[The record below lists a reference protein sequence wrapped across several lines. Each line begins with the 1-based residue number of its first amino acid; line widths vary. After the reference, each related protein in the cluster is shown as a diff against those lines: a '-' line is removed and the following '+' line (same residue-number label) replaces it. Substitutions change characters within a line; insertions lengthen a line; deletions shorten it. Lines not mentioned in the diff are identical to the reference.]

1 MSLLIGAL
9 TIGLILS
16 LLALGMFISFKIY
29 NFADITAEGSITLGA
44 SITAALIVSGMNPV
58 SATLIA
64 MAGGFVAGTLTGI
77 IHTKFNINGLLAGIL
92 MMTALYSVNLHIM
105 GKSNLP
111 LMSQQT
117 LISLAGDISFIPD
130 NDTAV
135 LVVILAF
142 VAIIGIALYLFFR
155 TNLGTAMRAT
165 GNNPQ
170 MIRALGVNTGLMITL
185 GLGMANAL
193 IALSGAILAQY
204 QGFADVQMGIG
215 MMVWG
220 LASVIIGEAIIG
232 GGSVGM
238 LIIGSIMGSEIT
250 AAVISDK
257 LGQVRRDPFAML
269 PFIGYH
275 VCDYLQHWFD
285 IGTKTTQDKL
295 PKIYYVNWFRKD
307 ADGRWLWP
315 GFGEN
320 SRVLKWIVERVAG
333 TGKAVKTPIGMMP
346 TADAIDVEGLDVSAH
361 DMEEL
366 LKVSNEE
373 WLKEVES
380 IRKHYAG
387 YGAKLP
393 KELAHQLEA
402 LEARLKA

>member
-44 SITAALIVSGMNPV
+44 SIAAALIVSGMNPV

-64 MAGGFVAGTLTGI
+64 MAGGFIAGTLTGI

-142 VAIIGIALYLFFR
+142 VALIGIALYLFFR

-238 LIIGSIMGSEIT
+238 LIIGSIMGSVIFRLLVAVALRLGMNPNDLKLIT
-250 AAVISDK
+250 ALFVFIALV
-257 LGQVRRDPFAML
+257 L
-269 PFIGYH
+269 PYI
-275 VCDYLQHWFD
+275 
-285 IGTKTTQDKL
+285 TKKM
-295 PKIYYVNWFRKD
+295 KKR
-307 ADGRWLWP
+307 G
-315 GFGEN
+315 
-320 SRVLKWIVERVAG
+320 VE
-333 TGKAVKTPIGMMP
+333 VK
-346 TADAIDVEGLDVSAH
+346 
-361 DMEEL
+361 
-366 LKVSNEE
+366 
-373 WLKEVES
+373 
-380 IRKHYAG
+380 
-387 YGAKLP
+387 
-393 KELAHQLEA
+393 
-402 LEARLKA
+402 

>member
-44 SITAALIVSGMNPV
+44 SIAAALIVSGMNPL

-64 MAGGFVAGTLTGI
+64 MVGGFVAGTLTGI

-111 LMSQQT
+111 LMSEQT
-117 LISLAGDISFIPD
+117 LISWAGDISFIPD

-142 VAIIGIALYLFFR
+142 VAIVGVALYLFFR

-238 LIIGSIMGSEIT
+238 LIIGSIMGSVIFRLLVAVALRLGMNPNDLKLIT
-250 AAVISDK
+250 ALFVFIALV
-257 LGQVRRDPFAML
+257 L
-269 PFIGYH
+269 PYI
-275 VCDYLQHWFD
+275 
-285 IGTKTTQDKL
+285 TKKM
-295 PKIYYVNWFRKD
+295 KKR
-307 ADGRWLWP
+307 G
-315 GFGEN
+315 
-320 SRVLKWIVERVAG
+320 VE
-333 TGKAVKTPIGMMP
+333 VK
-346 TADAIDVEGLDVSAH
+346 
-361 DMEEL
+361 
-366 LKVSNEE
+366 
-373 WLKEVES
+373 
-380 IRKHYAG
+380 
-387 YGAKLP
+387 
-393 KELAHQLEA
+393 
-402 LEARLKA
+402 

>member
-9 TIGLILS
+9 TIGLILL

-44 SITAALIVSGMNPV
+44 SIAAALIVSGMNPV

-135 LVVILAF
+135 LVVMLAF
-142 VAIIGIALYLFFR
+142 VALIGIALYLFFR

-238 LIIGSIMGSEIT
+238 LIIGSIMGSVIFRLLVAVALRLGMNPNDLKLIT
-250 AAVISDK
+250 ALFVFIALV
-257 LGQVRRDPFAML
+257 L
-269 PFIGYH
+269 PY
-275 VCDYLQHWFD
+275 V
-285 IGTKTTQDKL
+285 TKKM
-295 PKIYYVNWFRKD
+295 KKR
-307 ADGRWLWP
+307 G
-315 GFGEN
+315 
-320 SRVLKWIVERVAG
+320 VE
-333 TGKAVKTPIGMMP
+333 VK
-346 TADAIDVEGLDVSAH
+346 
-361 DMEEL
+361 
-366 LKVSNEE
+366 
-373 WLKEVES
+373 
-380 IRKHYAG
+380 
-387 YGAKLP
+387 
-393 KELAHQLEA
+393 
-402 LEARLKA
+402 

>member
-44 SITAALIVSGMNPV
+44 SIAAALIVSGMNPV

-64 MAGGFVAGTLTGI
+64 MAGGFIAGTLTGI

-111 LMSQQT
+111 LMSQKT
-117 LISLAGDISFIPD
+117 LISIAGDISFIPD

-142 VAIIGIALYLFFR
+142 VALIGIALYLFFR
-155 TNLGTAMRAT
+155 TNLGTAKRAT

-204 QGFADVQMGIG
+204 QGFADVSMGIG
-215 MMVWG
+215 MIVAG
-220 LASVIIGEAIIG
+220 LASVIIGQAIIG
-232 GGSVGM
+232 RLTVFRAATAQTVDAD
-238 LIIGSIMGSEIT
+238 LLAEIDQCFGLSGAVDAIVYHDARRGIDKKAVT
-250 AAVISDK
+250 VDGTLFGVRLAGETLAQSWLKAAMAEDALDSSLMRFVLAPSAKPPVAVAARNIVCKCADISDTQIQAELAAGADLGK
-257 LGQVRRDPFAML
+257 L
-269 PFIGYH
+269 
-275 VCDYLQHWFD
+275 
-285 IGTKTTQDKL
+285 QDKL
-295 PKIYYVNWFRKD
+295 KCGTFCGGCLPDIKRM
-307 ADGRWLWP
+307 
-315 GFGEN
+315 
-320 SRVLKWIVERVAG
+320 VA
-333 TGKAVKTPIGMMP
+333 
-346 TADAIDVEGLDVSAH
+346 E
-361 DMEEL
+361 
-366 LKVSNEE
+366 
-373 WLKEVES
+373 
-380 IRKHYAG
+380 
-387 YGAKLP
+387 YGAP
-393 KELAHQLEA
+393 QTVAA
-402 LEARLKA
+402 